1 MFKNIS
7 KLKLSLFKINIY
19 LLILIKMNT
28 IINIPYL
35 TSGRQINQRENSEN
49 IENTKHGKLEINNP
63 KRLDNIL
70 KKREKYL
77 NLSGGFREA
86 FNYNTFPKNSD

>member
-1 MFKNIS
+1 
-7 KLKLSLFKINIY
+7 
-19 LLILIKMNT
+19 MNT

-35 TSGRQINQRENSEN
+35 TSGRQINHRENIEN
-49 IENTKHGKLEINNP
+49 SENTKHGKLEINNP

-86 FNYNTFPKNSD
+86 FNFKTFAKKSN

>member
-1 MFKNIS
+1 MI
-7 KLKLSLFKINIY
+7 
-19 LLILIKMNT
+19 T

-35 TSGRQINQRENSEN
+35 TSGRQIKNSENSENSENIEN
-49 IENTKHGKLEINNP
+49 IENTKHGKLDINNP

-86 FNYNTFPKNSD
+86 FNFKTFAKKSN